1 MRYGALTE
9 LPPGLPVPTD
19 DGAASHLPGMKL
31 PSVTLPATDGGVV
44 DLAALTGRTVVF
56 CYPRTGQPGQPP
68 LVDDWDLIPGARGCT
83 PQTCAY
89 RDLHA
94 EFAAL
99 GVQVFGLSSQD
110 TAYQKEAA
118 ERLHLPFPLLSDER
132 SGGLA
137 SALRLPTF
145 DAGSL
150 TLLKRLAFVA
160 LDGHIE
166 KVFYPVFPPDK
177 NADEVLT
184 WLRRH

>member
-9 LPPGLPVPTD
+9 LPPGLPVPED
-19 DGAASHLPGMKL
+19 DGAASHLPGMAL
-31 PSVTLPATDGGVV
+31 PPVTLPATDGGGV
-44 DLAALTGRTVVF
+44 DLAGLTGRSVVF

-68 LVDDWDLIPGARGCT
+68 LVGEWDLIPGARGCT
-83 PQTCAY
+83 PQTCAF

-99 GVQVFGLSSQD
+99 GAGVFGLSSQD
-110 TAYQKEAA
+110 TAYQKEVA
-118 ERLHLPFPLLSDER
+118 ERLHLPFPILSDER
-132 SGGLA
+132 LEFT

-145 DAGSL
+145 EVGGE
-150 TLLKRLAFVA
+150 TLLKRLAFIA
-160 LDGHIE
+160 LDGRIE